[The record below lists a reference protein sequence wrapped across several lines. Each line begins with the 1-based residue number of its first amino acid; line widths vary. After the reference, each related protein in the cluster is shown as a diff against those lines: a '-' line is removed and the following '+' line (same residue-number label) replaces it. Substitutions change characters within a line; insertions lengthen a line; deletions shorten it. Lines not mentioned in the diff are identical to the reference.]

1 MFGIGIP
8 ELLIILVIVLIIFG
22 ANKLPEIGSGMG
34 RAIKN
39 FKKATSEPEEIDVTP
54 KAEKRRTGTKK
65 NKVSMFLMKIPVLP
79 GFFSEFPCAV
89 PGP

>member
-8 ELLIILVIVLIIFG
+8 ELLILLVIVLVIFG

-39 FKKATSEPEEIDVTP
+39 FKKATNEPEEIDVTP
-54 KAEKRRTGTKK
+54 KSDSKDGADKK
-65 NKVSMFLMKIPVLP
+65 
-79 GFFSEFPCAV
+79 E
-89 PGP
+89 